1 MVGCQI
7 YKARFLNIFGDLQ
20 MKKSLIALAALA
32 SVATVAQAQ
41 SSVTI
46 YGIVDAGI
54 TRATNVEG
62 TTTSMTGMSNG
73 GLSTSRFGFRGTE
86 DLGGGL
92 KAGFNFEGEILADTG
107 AQGTSATDLF
117 HRASF
122 LSLSQDGVGSLRMGR
137 MNRHDYTMAVKYD
150 SLGGNN
156 IGGWIASNSG
166 TVSLS
171 VAERISNTVELQ
183 TASFGGFKLTYQL
196 GYGEAAGRSDRNRTT
211 VIGAEYGVGKFS
223 TAVTYAEKNADTV
236 AALTTKVTSVYAQYD
251 LGVALLTGGFVKSE
265 TENSAFELSGY
276 HVGARVPVNAK
287 VTVLAA
293 YNAFDNDNGK
303 KPTTYALGT
312 TYAFSKRT
320 TGYLIGAKS
329 NQDNNSAQNIVST
342 SKYNGFDTPAAGN
355 NQTAYSVGIRH
366 TF

>member
-1 MVGCQI
+1 LGVSI
-7 YKARFLNIFGDLQ
+7 NGDLR

-32 SVATVAQAQ
+32 TVATAAQAQ

-46 YGIVDAGI
+46 YGVIDNGI

-62 TTTSMTGMSNG
+62 TNTSMTGMSNG
-73 GLSTSRFGFRGTE
+73 GLSTPRWGFKGVE

-92 KAGFNFEGEILADTG
+92 KAGFNLESELLTDTG
-107 AQGTSATDLF
+107 AATATLF
-117 HRASF
+117 NRASF
-122 LSLSQDGVGSLRMGR
+122 LSLSQAGVGSLRMGH
-137 MNRHDYTMAVKYD
+137 MNRQDYSMAAKYD
-150 SLGGNN
+150 AFGGNN

-171 VAERISNTVELQ
+171 VAERISNAVELQ

-196 GYGEAAGRSDRNRTT
+196 GYGEVAGQSNQNRTT

-223 TAVTYAEKNADTV
+223 TAVTYAEKNANTT
-236 AALTTKVTSVYAQYD
+236 AALTTKVTSVYAQYN
-251 LGVALLTGGFVKSE
+251 LGVALLTGGFAKSE
-265 TENSAFELSGY
+265 TDNSAVELSGY
-276 HVGARVPVNAK
+276 HVGARVPVNKK

-293 YNAFDNDNGK
+293 YNAFDNDEGK

-329 NQDNNSAQNIVST
+329 NQDNGSKQNIVST